1 MKGRNKSR
9 WAIAAGIIVVAFA
22 AAWYWH
28 SQSADSGTPAGANS
42 ASQRPAG
49 GGRHGMRG
57 GALAPVQAATAV
69 SKAVP
74 RYLTGLG
81 TITAANTATVRS
93 RVDGQ
98 LIAIHFR
105 EGQQVKAGDLLAEI
119 DPSQFKV
126 ALARAQGQLAKDKA
140 TLANARRDLAR
151 YQQLVKTNL
160 VSRRAGHTAVAG
172 QRNAGHH
179 QSRRSRRG
187 QRPVTARLEPHH
199 RTD

>member
-9 WAIAAGIIVVAFA
+9 WAIAAGIIVVALA

-28 SQSADSGTPAGANS
+28 SQSANSGAPAGANS

-81 TITAANTATVRS
+81 TITAAANTATVRS

-98 LIAIHFR
+98 LIAIHFQ

-126 ALARAQGQLAKDKA
+126 ALAQAQGQLAKDKA
-140 TLANARRDLAR
+140 TLANALAPAFSAAD
-151 YQQLVKTNL
+151 QPAWT
-160 VSRRAGHTAVAG
+160 
-172 QRNAGHH
+172 
-179 QSRRSRRG
+179 
-187 QRPVTARLEPHH
+187 
-199 RTD
+199 